1 MYFRNKLIHIESCAL
16 LVPKIKRNAVL
27 FLQKFNV
34 QQYNALRSH
43 HWIWSSLITKWK
55 AIFQRKFDKRFS
67 KKNGASGVTEREYR
81 VLNLKVVNFGGRRC
95 SQGCGRRVCAAV
107 PWKPA
112 ESACTKAGSSAP
124 RKCDRLLAGPAL
136 CTVYARSP
144 PWLALDFRNI
154 PSKAKYFSLI
164 MLRLGKLNKF
174 CKF

>member
-1 MYFRNKLIHIESCAL
+1 MKGN
-16 LVPKIKRNAVL
+16 
-27 FLQKFNV
+27 
-34 QQYNALRSH
+34 
-43 HWIWSSLITKWK
+43 
-55 AIFQRKFDKRFS
+55 FS
-67 KKNGASGVTEREYR
+67 KKVRQEILQKNGASGVTEREYR
-81 VLNLKVVNFGGRRC
+81 VLKLKMVNFGGRRC

-124 RKCDRLLAGPAL
+124 RKCDRWLAGPAL

-144 PWLALDFRNI
+144 PWLTLDFRSI

-174 CKF
+174 